1 MIFRVLQKLAVP
13 RGMRLV
19 RVFPVDDKL
28 RQQAACEVQI
38 DMRHAQN
45 IVNII
50 AGLPVVD
57 NALGLSAVFQAG
69 AVARPLNANVLNEFG
84 IQFFGRRTALTPVQ
98 DEFGNGLCDKVP
110 GDAAAL
116 HDFHG
121 IHAGSPVIVQRQ
133 RLPDLKLRLAG
144 LLFPAPVVGDVLAK
158 FVFPGVRSFAAFAPI
173 KDEIFQLVQGKLPR
187 YVVV

>member
-1 MIFRVLQKLAVP
+1 M
-13 RGMRLV
+13 V

-28 RQQAACEVQI
+28 RQQAACEVQV

-98 DEFGNGLCDKVP
+98 DEFGNGLFDKVP
-110 GDAAAL
+110 GNAATF
-116 HDFHG
+116 HDLHG
-121 IHAGSPVIVQRQ
+121 IHAGSPVVIQRHG
-133 RLPDLKLRLAG
+133 LPDLELRRTG
-144 LLFPAPVVGDVLAK
+144 LLFSAPVVGDVLAE
-158 FVFPGVRSFAAFAPI
+158 FVFPGV
-173 KDEIFQLVQGKLPR
+173 
-187 YVVV
+187 